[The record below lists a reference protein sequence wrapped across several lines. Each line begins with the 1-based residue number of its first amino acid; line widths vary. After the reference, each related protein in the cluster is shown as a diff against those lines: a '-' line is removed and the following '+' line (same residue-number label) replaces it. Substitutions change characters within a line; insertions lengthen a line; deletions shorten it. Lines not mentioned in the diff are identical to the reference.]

1 MWRNEGR
8 WAGKGGKREC
18 TILVCNEGQDLA
30 PKTAFQS
37 GCFVL
42 MKGFI
47 KTAGAVIGLVALGER
62 VTVTLI
68 TAGIKI
74 CNLYFMK
81 LCNCDCEPLSLLP
94 PPKKSY
100 LGFAL
105 LSWTA
110 SSDCQRWQKRVCVR
124 ETESLRIFFIYL
136 LFSLFG
142 NYHIHHLLQSI

>member
-8 WAGKGGKREC
+8 WAGKGGRREC

-30 PKTAFQS
+30 PKTSFQS

-68 TAGIKI
+68 AAGIKI

-81 LCNCDCEPLSLLP
+81 LCNCDCETLKPFA
-94 PPKKSY
+94 KKKKKNP
-100 LGFAL
+100 
-105 LSWTA
+105 T
-110 SSDCQRWQKRVCVR
+110 
-124 ETESLRIFFIYL
+124 
-136 LFSLFG
+136 
-142 NYHIHHLLQSI
+142 

>member
-1 MWRNEGR
+1 MKEDGLEKGARGNVLFWFVMRGR
-8 WAGKGGKREC
+8 IQHQK
-18 TILVCNEGQDLA
+18 L
-30 PKTAFQS
+30 QS

-42 MKGFI
+42 IKGFI

-81 LCNCDCEPLSLLP
+81 LCNCDCETLSLLP
-94 PPKKSY
+94 KKKKKINPTQD
-100 LGFAL
+100 L
-105 LSWTA
+105 LFSPG
-110 SSDCQRWQKRVCVR
+110 QRRQTVRGGKSVCVR
-124 ETESLRIFFIYL
+124 EMESLRIFFIYL
-136 LFSLFG
+136 LFILFG